1 MINYPL
7 YCPKCKQER
16 LIEVK
21 DLHITVVA
29 ETAGSQDKQKHIEEK
44 DMIRPLEEKD
54 IEIVCSIVN
63 ENWKNVY
70 AGYVNPL
77 LLSSDGCAERIRRL
91 KSDFATNRLSEFVW
105 EEENQVSAM
114 LSIGD
119 TADTDITGAFE
130 IWRIYVAAPFQHNG
144 IGRRLLGFAER
155 QAKQWGYKKAVI
167 WAFKDNAYAV
177 SFIKS
182 RDIVL
187 IKRNIWESLIL
198 QWEYA

>member
-1 MINYPL
+1 
-7 YCPKCKQER
+7 
-16 LIEVK
+16 
-21 DLHITVVA
+21 
-29 ETAGSQDKQKHIEEK
+29 
-44 DMIRPLEEKD
+44 MIRPLEEKD

-63 ENWKNVY
+63 ENWKNIY

-91 KSDFATNRLSEFVW
+91 KSDFATHRLSEFVW

-155 QAKQWGYKKAVI
+155 QARQQGYKEAVI
-167 WAFKDNAYAV
+167 WAFKDNTHAV
-177 SFIKS
+177 SFYQKQGYCIDK
-182 RDIVL
+182 
-187 IKRNIWESLIL
+187 E
-198 QWEYA
+198 EYLGEPYLATGVRLKKEI